1 MSYFL
6 AFSFSLF
13 FLAFALSFAR
23 AARPHA
29 GQTAGPELDCDGG
42 GGRVVEGLILGE
54 ILQEPTAAALPAAG
68 PAEDASATAAT
79 ANPEPVSG
87 APGPPGPPGAPGP
100 AVVNYSSVYGPAAIA
115 ASASSSS
122 FFF

>member
-54 ILQEPTAAALPAAG
+54 ILREPTAAALPAAG
-68 PAEDASATAAT
+68 PASAAA

-87 APGPPGPPGAPGP
+87 APGPPGAPGAPGP